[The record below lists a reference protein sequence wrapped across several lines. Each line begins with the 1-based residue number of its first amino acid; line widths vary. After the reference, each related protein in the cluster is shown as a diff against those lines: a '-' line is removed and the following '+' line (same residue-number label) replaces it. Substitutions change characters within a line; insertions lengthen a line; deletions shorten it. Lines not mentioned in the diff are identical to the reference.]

1 MKVYSYNAVGKRE
14 EREKHRD
21 NSTHVYQYG
30 PFLAIHERRFMVRWG
45 MVVCYT
51 GGGTLGHVYPALA
64 VHEELSGDEGY
75 RGFYIGRDER
85 VEREAVEAA
94 GLEFRAI
101 PSGKLRRYR
110 SYRNLID
117 PVFVIAGFFASLWI
131 LTRHRP
137 DVLFSKGGFV
147 TPPVVAAAYLLRI
160 PVISHE
166 SDATAGLA
174 TRINSRFSRIVC
186 TPFEEGFERLK
197 TKRIVAT
204 GSPIRKSLAEYEK
217 GSVVLPFLKEDEKLL
232 LVLGGSG
239 GSQTINRLVQS
250 TLDQLTASAYVYHQC
265 GRGNRSGREH
275 PRYKEVE
282 FITALLPALLERA
295 DLIVCRAGANTIAEL
310 ALFGAP
316 ALLIPLSG
324 AYSRGD
330 QEDNARHLEQHG
342 SARVLS
348 EDVESE
354 TFAAVVCAL
363 LEDDQARRALA
374 DSMAGLGKPAS
385 ASLIADLVREQ
396 GRKHSCSGE

>member
-30 PFLAIHERRFMVRWG
+30 P
-45 MVVCYT
+45 
-51 GGGTLGHVYPALA
+51 
-64 VHEELSGDEGY
+64 SGDEGY

-117 PVFVIAGFFASLWI
+117 PAFVIAGFFASLWI

-174 TRINSRFSRIVC
+174 TRINSRFSRI
-186 TPFEEGFERLK
+186 
-197 TKRIVAT
+197 
-204 GSPIRKSLAEYEK
+204 IRKSLAEYEK
-217 GSVVLPFLKEDEKLL
+217 GSAVLPFLKEDEKLL

-265 GRGNRSGREH
+265 GRGNRSDREH

-282 FITALLPALLERA
+282 FITSLLPALLERA
-295 DLIVCRAGANTIAEL
+295 DLVVCRAGANTIAEL
-310 ALFGAP
+310 ALFGVP

-324 AYSRGD
+324 SYSRGD

>member
-1 MKVYSYNAVGKRE
+1 
-14 EREKHRD
+14 
-21 NSTHVYQYG
+21 
-30 PFLAIHERRFMVRWG
+30 MVRWG

-75 RGFYIGRDER
+75 QAFYIGRDER

-117 PVFVIAGFFASLWI
+117 PAFVIAGFFASLWI

-186 TPFEEGFERLK
+186 TPFEEGFERLR

-217 GSVVLPFLKEDEKLL
+217 GSAVLPFLKEDEKLL

-265 GRGNRSGREH
+265 GRGNRSDREH

-282 FITALLPALLERA
+282 FITSLLPALLERA
-295 DLIVCRAGANTIAEL
+295 DLVVCRAGANTIAEL
-310 ALFGAP
+310 ALFGVP

-324 AYSRGD
+324 SYSRGD

-354 TFAAVVCAL
+354 TFAAVVRAL

>member
-1 MKVYSYNAVGKRE
+1 
-14 EREKHRD
+14 
-21 NSTHVYQYG
+21 
-30 PFLAIHERRFMVRWG
+30 MVRWG

-64 VHEELSGDEGY
+64 VHEELSGDAGY
-75 RGFYIGRDER
+75 EAFYIGRDER
-85 VEREAVEAA
+85 VEREAVEAV
-94 GLEFRAI
+94 GLDFHAI
-101 PSGKLRRYR
+101 ASGKLRRYR
-110 SYRNLID
+110 SLRNLID
-117 PVFVIAGFFASLWI
+117 PIFVIAGFFASLWI
-131 LTRHRP
+131 LLRRRP

-147 TPPVVAAAYLLRI
+147 TPPVVLAAYLLGI

-186 TPFEEGFERLK
+186 TPFEEGFEHLG
-197 TKRIVAT
+197 TERIVAT
-204 GSPIRKSLAEYEK
+204 GSPIRRALADYK
-217 GSVVLPFLKEDEKLL
+217 MRSVALPFLGPDERLL

-239 GSQTINRLVQS
+239 GSQILNTLVHA
-250 TLDQLTASAYVYHQC
+250 TLDQLTSSAYVYHQC

-275 PRYKEVE
+275 PRYTEVD
-282 FITALLPALLERA
+282 FIDSLLPALLERA
-295 DLIVCRAGANTIAEL
+295 DLVVCRAGANTIAEL
-310 ALFGAP
+310 ALFGVP
-316 ALLIPLSG
+316 ALLIPLSS

-354 TFAAVVCAL
+354 TFADVVRSL

-385 ASLIADLVREQ
+385 VSLIANLVREQ